1 MNSRRPLLTLGVGT
15 LLFVSPLAAVLPSG
29 CGNYESDPVTGGA
42 AGMGGTTG
50 GAGGSTGGSAAGTGG
65 SAAGTGGAGGS
76 AAGTGGAGGSAAG
89 TGGAAG
95 SAQAGTGTAAGGMP
109 SSGGMATSGTSGG
122 AGEGGG
128 EASCD
133 EVAPCGGD
141 IVGTWTVVSCP
152 LTVSGDVN
160 MMGFGLDCKT
170 APITSGS
177 LEVTGTVEFLADG
190 SFNDHTVTTG
200 TSMLELP
207 ELCKHV
213 SGTVTDCVSLGES
226 LDSLGF
232 KSGVCT
238 DNATSGGCT
247 CTTVTEQ
254 SGGLVFVSPD
264 FSDTGLYKTADNK
277 LTTTVFG
284 IDTEYPYCV
293 AGNTLTMTLATVSK
307 TGPVT
312 GPIVL
317 QK

>member
-1 MNSRRPLLTLGVGT
+1 MNSRRPPLTLGVSS
-15 LLFVSPLAAVLPSG
+15 LFFALPIAAVFPSG
-29 CGNYESDPVTGGA
+29 CSNYGSDPVTGGA

-50 GAGGSTGGSAAGTGG
+50 GTGGSTGGSAAGVGG
-65 SAAGTGGAGGS
+65 SAAGVGGS

-95 SAQAGTGTAAGGMP
+95 SAQAGTGTAGGGMP
-109 SSGGMATSGTSGG
+109 SSGGMAASGMSGSSG
-122 AGEGGG
+122 DGG

-141 IVGTWTVVSCP
+141 VVGTWTVVSCP
-152 LTVSGDVN
+152 LTVSGEVN

-177 LEVTGTVEFLADG
+177 LEVTGTVEFLADL
-190 SFNDHTVTTG
+190 SFNDNTTTTG
-200 TSMLELP
+200 TTMLELP
-207 ELCKHV
+207 ELCLHV
-213 SGTVTDCVSLGES
+213 SGTTTTCESLGGS
-226 LDSLGF
+226 LDSLGY
-232 KSGVCT
+232 KSATCT
-238 DNATSGGCT
+238 DNTMTGGCS
-247 CTTVTEQ
+247 CTAVTEQ
-254 SGGLVFVSPD
+254 SGGLAFISPD
-264 FSDTGLYKTADNK
+264 FSNTGLYKTADNK
-277 LTTTVFG
+277 LVTTVFS

-307 TGPVT
+307 TGPVM

>member
-1 MNSRRPLLTLGVGT
+1 MNPRRPLLTLGVST
-15 LLFVSPLAAVLPSG
+15 LFFALPVAAVFPSG
-29 CGNYESDPVTGGA
+29 CGNYESDPVKGGA
-42 AGMGGTTG
+42 GTGGTTG
-50 GAGGSTGGSAAGTGG
+50 GTGG
-65 SAAGTGGAGGS
+65 SAAGVGGSAAGMVGAGGS
-76 AAGTGGAGGSAAG
+76 AAGMVGAGGSAAG

-128 EASCD
+128 SEASCD
-133 EVAPCGGD
+133 DVAPCGGD
-141 IVGTWTVVSCP
+141 VVGTWTVASCP
-152 LTVSGDVN
+152 LTVTGDVN

-170 APITSGS
+170 APITSGT
-177 LEVTGTVEFLADG
+177 LEITGTVEFLADG
-190 SFNDHTVTTG
+190 SFNDNTTTTG
-200 TSMLELP
+200 TSALELP

-213 SGTVTDCVSLGES
+213 SGTTTDCEALGNS

-238 DNATSGGCT
+238 DNTTTGGCA

-254 SGGLVFVSPD
+254 MGGLALVSPD
-264 FSDTGLYKTADNK
+264 FSNTGLYKTADNK
-277 LTTTVFG
+277 LVTTVFG
-284 IDTEYPYCV
+284 NDAEYPYCV

>member
-1 MNSRRPLLTLGVGT
+1 MNSRRPLLTLGVST
-15 LLFVSPLAAVLPSG
+15 LFLALPIAAVVPSG

-42 AGMGGTTG
+42 AGMGGSTG
-50 GAGGSTGGSAAGTGG
+50 GAGGSTGGMAPGVGG
-65 SAAGTGGAGGS
+65 SAAGVGGAGGS
-76 AAGTGGAGGSAAG
+76 TGGTGAGGMAPV

-95 SAQAGTGTAAGGMP
+95 SAQAGTGTSAGGMP

-122 AGEGGG
+122 AGEGG

-141 IVGTWTVVSCP
+141 VVGAWTVASCP

-170 APITSGS
+170 APITSGT
-177 LEVTGTVEFLADG
+177 LEVSGTVEFLADG
-190 SFNDHTVTTG
+190 SFTDHTITTG

-213 SGTVTDCVSLGES
+213 SGTTTDCVSLGES
-226 LDSLGF
+226 LDSLGY
-232 KSGVCT
+232 KSAVCT
-238 DNATSGGCT
+238 DNTTTMGCT

-254 SGGLVFVSPD
+254 MGGLVFVSPD
-264 FSDTGLYKTADNK
+264 FSDNGLYKTADNK

>member
-1 MNSRRPLLTLGVGT
+1 MNSRRPPLTLGVSS
-15 LLFVSPLAAVLPSG
+15 LFFALPIAAVFPSG
-29 CGNYESDPVTGGA
+29 CSNYGSDPVTGGA

-50 GAGGSTGGSAAGTGG
+50 GTGGSAAGVGG
-65 SAAGTGGAGGS
+65 SAAGVGGSAAGVGGS

-95 SAQAGTGTAAGGMP
+95 SAQAGTGTAGGGMP
-109 SSGGMATSGTSGG
+109 SSGGMATSGTGGG
-122 AGEGGG
+122 AG

-141 IVGTWTVVSCP
+141 VVGTWTVVSCP
-152 LTVSGDVN
+152 LTVSGEVN

-177 LEVTGTVEFLADG
+177 LEVTGTVEFLADL
-190 SFNDHTVTTG
+190 SFNDNTTTTG
-200 TSMLELP
+200 TTMLELP
-207 ELCKHV
+207 ELCLHV
-213 SGTVTDCVSLGES
+213 SGTTTTCESLGGS
-226 LDSLGF
+226 LDSLGY
-232 KSGVCT
+232 KSATCT
-238 DNATSGGCT
+238 DNTMTGGCS
-247 CTTVTEQ
+247 CTAVTEQ
-254 SGGLVFVSPD
+254 SGGLAFISPD
-264 FSDTGLYKTADNK
+264 FSNTGLYKTADNK
-277 LTTTVFG
+277 LVTTVFS

-307 TGPVT
+307 TGPVM